1 MAEIKTRPTGVA
13 VDAFLDAVP
22 DPQRRADGK
31 ALREMFER
39 ITGEPA
45 TMWGPS
51 IVGFGAYSYRYESG
65 HGGEMCRV
73 GYSPRGRELVLYIA
87 ATRPEAAD
95 LLAKLGKHK
104 TGKSC
109 LYVKRLADID
119 QGVLEAMIV
128 EELKRTPTGC

>member
-22 DPQRRADGK
+22 DPQRREDGK
-31 ALREMFER
+31 ALRALFER

-51 IVGFGAYSYRYESG
+51 IVGFGDYHYKYASG
-65 HGGEMCRV
+65 HEGDMARI
-73 GYSPRGRELVLYIA
+73 GYSPRAKELVLYIG
-87 ATRPEAAD
+87 ATNPEAAD
-95 LLAKLGKHK
+95 LLARLGKHR

-109 LYVKRLADID
+109 LYVKRLSDVDMA
-119 QGVLEAMIV
+119 VLEEMIRT
-128 EELKRTPTGC
+128 ELKRAPTGC